1 MPFSRYFHCSVLD
14 FEIFGGYINGDRIS
28 RDSSNIP
35 VRLSPE
41 YGLFPPRSHYA
52 KAECRM
58 NIIKTELPGVLIL
71 EPKVFGDARGY
82 FFESWNQAAYE
93 AVGISDHWV
102 QDNESSSRYG
112 VLRGLHYQAAP
123 YTQSKLVRVIVGSVL
138 DVAVDIRKGAPTY
151 GRHIAVELSSENKRQ
166 LYIPRGFAH
175 GFAVLS
181 DEAVFAY
188 KCDNVYMP
196 SAERGIMF
204 NDPDLAVDWRVS
216 PGQWILSEKDKK
228 NPVFASITPWEDA

>member
-1 MPFSRYFHCSVLD
+1 
-14 FEIFGGYINGDRIS
+14 
-28 RDSSNIP
+28 
-35 VRLSPE
+35 
-41 YGLFPPRSHYA
+41 
-52 KAECRM
+52 M
-58 NIIKTELPGVLIL
+58 NIIRTEIPGVLII

-93 AVGISDHWV
+93 AAGITNKWV
-102 QDNESSSRYG
+102 QDNESKSCHG

-123 YTQSKLVRVIVGSVL
+123 YTQAKIVRAISGAVL
-138 DVAVDIRKGAPTY
+138 DVAVDIRKGSPTY
-151 GRHIAVELSSENKRQ
+151 GKHVAVELSGENKRQ

-204 NDPDLAVDWRVS
+204 NDPDLGIDWRIAPDKVL
-216 PGQWILSEKDKK
+216 LSDKDKK
-228 NPVFASITPWEDA
+228 HPAFAEIEPWEEA

>member
-1 MPFSRYFHCSVLD
+1 
-14 FEIFGGYINGDRIS
+14 
-28 RDSSNIP
+28 
-35 VRLSPE
+35 
-41 YGLFPPRSHYA
+41 
-52 KAECRM
+52 M
-58 NIIKTELPGVLIL
+58 NIIKTELPGVLII

-93 AVGISDHWV
+93 AAGIINKWV
-102 QDNESSSRYG
+102 QDNESKSCFG

-123 YTQSKLVRVIVGSVL
+123 YTQAKIVRAIVGSVL
-138 DVAVDIRKGAPTY
+138 DVAVDIRKGSPTY
-151 GRHIAVELSSENKRQ
+151 GKHVAVELSAENHRQ

-196 SAERGIMF
+196 SAERGIIF
-204 NDPDLAVDWRVS
+204 DDPDLAIDWRVS
-216 PGQWILSEKDKK
+216 PGQWNLSEKDKK
-228 NPVFASITPWEDA
+228 HPFLAVVEKRLISLPPTVRCRRTPDAFCPFRRDSTGRGSRAS